1 MGGTPHRMET
11 FARSIMKE
19 IGHKIPTGTG
29 LVDIS
34 KHSHRYVEKM
44 YIASKKV
51 TKTYLP
57 TLFLKMSSR
66 PNCNKKISNSPFAQL
81 RRIVIVMKKI

>member
-19 IGHKIPTGTG
+19 IGHKLPTGSG
-29 LVDIS
+29 LIDIS
-34 KHSHRYVEKM
+34 KHSHRYVEQM

-51 TKTYLP
+51 
-57 TLFLKMSSR
+57 
-66 PNCNKKISNSPFAQL
+66 KKAVG
-81 RRIVIVMKKI
+81 IVTT

>member
-19 IGHKIPTGTG
+19 IGYKIPTGTS

-34 KHSHRYVEKM
+34 QHSHRY
-44 YIASKKV
+44 
-51 TKTYLP
+51 
-57 TLFLKMSSR
+57 
-66 PNCNKKISNSPFAQL
+66 L
-81 RRIVIVMKKI
+81 RRLLTYKIIQKCLLVLYVRYFDGKYDFCQSFTK

>member
-19 IGHKIPTGTG
+19 IGYKIPTGTS

-34 KHSHRYVEKM
+34 QHSHRYLLRLL
-44 YIASKKV
+44 
-51 TKTYLP
+51 TNLPTYL
-57 TLFLKMSSR
+57 KMLISSTNLVPYYVHVR
-66 PNCNKKISNSPFAQL
+66 YFDGKFDFCQSFTK
-81 RRIVIVMKKI
+81 